1 LALNA
6 DAAAVLSLFSLGWRR
21 SMARP
26 YSVDLRERV
35 LQAHE
40 ASEGSQRV
48 LAERFAVSVGTVC
61 GWLGLARC
69 EGRRSP
75 PAHAGGRRPLGGADP
90 QVLTEL
96 VAEQNDATLAQYR
109 TRLAER
115 TGVGVSEAAV
125 CRALTR
131 LGLSRKKDLA
141 RLGAD
146 TPRRRGCAGGLA
158 R

>member
-1 LALNA
+1 
-6 DAAAVLSLFSLGWRR
+6 
-21 SMARP
+21 MARP

-40 ASEGSQRV
+40 AGAGSQRV
-48 LAERFAVSVGTVC
+48 LAQRFAVSVGTVC
-61 GWLGLARC
+61 GWLGLVRR

-75 PAHAGGRRPLGGADP
+75 RAHRRGRRALGGADP
-90 QVLTEL
+90 QVLVGL

-109 TRLAER
+109 ARLAER
-115 TGVGVSEAAV
+115 TGIWVSEAAI

-131 LGLSRKKDLA
+131 LGLSRKKDPA
-141 RLGAD
+141 RFGAD
-146 TPRRRGCAGGLA
+146 APRRGGRAGGLA